1 MKEKILECLRGQ
13 EDYVSGQKI
22 CQMFGVSRTAVW
34 KYIKM
39 LREEGYEIDSVT
51 RKGYRLLASPD
62 RLEEGRIRKLLP
74 EGFPTGELVIYESID
89 STNEA
94 AKRAAASGAA
104 DGSVYLAET
113 QTRGKGRRGRT
124 WSSPGGEDL
133 FFTMLQIPDLSMDMV
148 SMVTLVAAYAASVTV
163 GKYVQQ
169 PVMIKWPNDII
180 LNKKKICGIL
190 TEMGGE
196 MDRISF
202 VAIGIGF
209 NLNRMEFEEEIASM
223 ASSIRKETGLKVDRE
238 AFFVDY
244 YTNFQKY
251 YHIFLQEKSLSFM
264 MEEYNARLFN
274 IGRQVRILDADGQK
288 VRKARGINNRGE
300 LIVEDEHGNTEH
312 IFSGEVSVRGL
323 YGYV

>member
-148 SMVTLVAAYAASVTV
+148 SMVTLVAAHAAAVTAEN
-163 GKYVQQ
+163 YTQH

-180 LNKKKICGIL
+180 INKKKICGIL

-196 MDRISF
+196 MDRIGF

-223 ASSIRKETGLKVDRE
+223 ASSVRKETGMKVDRE

-274 IGRQVRILDADGQK
+274 AGRQVRILGADGQK

-300 LIVEDEHGNTEH
+300 LIVEDEQGNTEQ